1 MTTDTAGDGGAA
13 KDWLALPR
21 ALVSPVYD
29 ILGFSITDGGEG
41 WVECTLVVR
50 NELLNGEGAFH
61 GGVWMVVS
69 DSAQGG
75 AVRTMITPEERTA
88 TVQATSVGFGGSR
101 ASGSAVSVA
110 SCAAGARRGIRAWSV
125 SMPQDASWPRGRPR
139 SWSCRASRAGVHE
152 NVTDVIVLTD

>member
-1 MTTDTAGDGGAA
+1 MTTDTAEDSGE

-21 ALVSPVYD
+21 ALVSPVYE

-50 NELLNGEGAFH
+50 DELLNGEGVLH

-88 TVQATSVGFGGSR
+88 TVQADFRWLRGLEGDRLRCVGRVVRRGRQAWHTSVECFD
-101 ASGSAVSVA
+101 
-110 SCAAGARRGIRAWSV
+110 AAGRLVATGTSTFV
-125 SMPQDASWPRGRPR
+125 VVPR
-139 SWSCRASRAGVHE
+139 
-152 NVTDVIVLTD
+152 